1 VVHTCRGAARDE
13 HFSAVVILKAPHA
26 LGKPI
31 IIFENE
37 TAAFAESRTA
47 YSAAARSVTEGNA
60 VKRLLKTTCVS
71 SVPLFQ
77 WEGWKQQK
85 KAHR

>member
-1 VVHTCRGAARDE
+1 VVHTCRGATGDE

-37 TAAFAESRTA
+37 TAAFAESSTA
-47 YSAAARSVTEGNA
+47 YSAAARSVTERNE
-60 VKRLLKTTCVS
+60 VKKLKATCVS